1 MEFARITSKAK
12 HERVHSE
19 AKTEEKGKVR
29 KWDENGGI
37 YAYNCDLC
45 SYQGRELLNS
55 NGT

>member
-45 SYQGRELLNS
+45 SYQGRELL
-55 NGT
+55 